1 LNRQDAKKARDRQ
14 EDYRGVLSST
24 FYAYLAALGLLGV
37 LAILIFQR
45 KPYHPTMPNPTHA
58 FLDNDHPAAIARLCN
73 LLKIPSISTNPA
85 FAKEARRGAEW
96 IEHFVK
102 QLGFTTRLIERG
114 GGHPVLLAHAPNQIV
129 RDASKPCVL
138 FYGHYD
144 VQPPDPVE
152 KWSSPPFEPVIR
164 ESMSEGDGPAI
175 YARGACDDKGQVM
188 CFLEALHAY
197 RQTGDGKLPCPV
209 TLLIEG
215 EEESRPRCLP
225 IVLDEFREQL
235 NADVAVVSD
244 TAMHDVDTI
253 AITYGLR
260 GLAYFDV
267 KLHGP
272 SRDLHSGVY
281 GGTLPNPATI
291 LVKTLAKLWDDNH
304 QIAIPGFYDDVASLR
319 DDERHSWQQ
328 LGFDDVQFTGEVGST
343 PFGEAGYTTL
353 ERRWARPTCD
363 INGLFGGYMDA
374 GAKTVIASFA
384 GAKVSF
390 RLPGDMDPH
399 KVQQQFRAWLL
410 AQDVKGC
417 RWEIEELGAAHP
429 VLVSRDS
436 PFVAAAQRAIEATS
450 GKPAALVRD
459 GATIPVI
466 ADLKNALGIDA
477 LLVGFGLNADN
488 LHSPDEHFSTRRLLL
503 GAKTHAALL
512 EEIGRM

>member
-1 LNRQDAKKARDRQ
+1 MLQTTLD
-14 EDYRGVLSST
+14 
-24 FYAYLAALGLLGV
+24 
-37 LAILIFQR
+37 
-45 KPYHPTMPNPTHA
+45 
-58 FLDNDHPAAIARLCN
+58 FLDKDHPAAIQRLCD
-73 LLKIPSISTNPA
+73 LLTIPSISTDPA
-85 FAKEARRGAEW
+85 YAHEVRRGAAWVEQ
-96 IEHFVK
+96 FVK
-102 QLGFTTRLIERG
+102 KLGFTTQLIERG
-114 GGHPVLLAHAPNQIV
+114 GGHPVLLAHSTEAIV
-129 RDASKPCVL
+129 RGGGKGKPTVL

-152 KWSSPPFEPVIR
+152 KWTSPPFEPVIKD
-164 ESMSEGDGPAI
+164 SMSKGDGLSI

-188 CFLEALHAY
+188 CFLEALRAY
-197 RQTGDGKLPCPV
+197 RNSGDGLLPCPV

-225 IVLDEFREQL
+225 IVLEEFKAAL
-235 NADVAVVSD
+235 KADVAVVSD
-244 TAMHDVDTI
+244 TAMHDVETV

-291 LVKTLAKLWDDNH
+291 LVKTLAKLWDDQH
-304 QIAIPGFYDDVASLR
+304 RITIPGFYDDVAPLTAE
-319 DDERHSWQQ
+319 ERSAWQG
-328 LGFDDVQFTGEVGST
+328 LGFDEAKFTGEVGT
-343 PFGEAGYTTL
+343 VPFGEAGFSTL
-353 ERRWARPTCD
+353 ERRWSRPTCD
-363 INGLFGGYMDA
+363 INGVFGGYMGA

-390 RLPGDMDPH
+390 RLPGNMDPH
-399 KVQQQFRAWLL
+399 KVQKQFRAWLE

-417 RWEIEELGAAHP
+417 RWEIEELGTAHP

-436 PFVAAAQRAIEATS
+436 KFVAAAQRAIEATS

-466 ADLKNALGIDA
+466 ADLKNALRIDT
-477 LLVGFGLNADN
+477 LLIGFGLNADN

-512 EEIGRM
+512 EEIGLM